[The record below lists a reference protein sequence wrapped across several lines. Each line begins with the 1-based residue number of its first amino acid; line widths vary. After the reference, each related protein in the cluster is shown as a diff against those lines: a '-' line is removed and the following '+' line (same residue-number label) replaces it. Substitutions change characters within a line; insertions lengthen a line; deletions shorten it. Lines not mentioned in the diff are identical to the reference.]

1 MTVIDEKILE
11 KYRKV
16 KALAERGEGGEKKTA
31 QKVLSRME
39 RNYPGIKEEAS
50 AEEEIPPEPNRPH
63 WSDLWKKQQDSRS
76 WQDHVK
82 NFTHAASGAF
92 EWASHFA
99 GEAFSVHEAQRLA
112 QHHVKITPKDHQT
125 GALAC
130 NIRIPPEVAQR
141 VYQQFTDEQ
150 ITVFVNTLSQRMAS
164 ELFFHI
170 VGEEDGQ
177 EGAG

>member
-1 MTVIDEKILE
+1 MSDISEKVLD
-11 KYRKV
+11 KYLKV

-31 QKVLSRME
+31 QDLLKRME
-39 RNYPGIKEEAS
+39 RKHPGLKEA
-50 AEEEIPPEPNRPH
+50 AETEESREDTPPEPERPH
-63 WSDLWKKQQDSRS
+63 WSDLWRQQQEAKS

-99 GEAFSVHEAQRLA
+99 GEAFSVHDAQRLA
-112 QHHVKITPKDHQT
+112 QNHVKITPKDHQT

-130 NIRIPPEVAQR
+130 NIRIPPAVAQR
-141 VYQQFTDEQ
+141 IYQQFTDEQ
-150 ITVFVNTLSQRMAS
+150 LTVFVNTLSQRMAS

-170 VGEEDGQ
+170 AGEE
-177 EGAG
+177 EKEA